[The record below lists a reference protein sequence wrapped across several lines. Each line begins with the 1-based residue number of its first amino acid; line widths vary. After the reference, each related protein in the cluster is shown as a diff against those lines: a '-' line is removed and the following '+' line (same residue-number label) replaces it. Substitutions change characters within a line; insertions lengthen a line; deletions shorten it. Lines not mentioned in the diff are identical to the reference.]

1 MKKSV
6 IENSI
11 RAFFIVL
18 FTTALLFFLIANGL
32 FQKKNRAGNEITIS
46 ENVLFQLND
55 EKAKRVN
62 LEEYSFAIPEVGDT
76 ITLTKVL
83 PNIKVVQPVMILNV
97 YHSAVEVYLNDE
109 KSYRYGQ
116 ELYKQGK
123 MLGHE
128 YFRIPITEN
137 YAGKELKIK
146 LTVTEK
152 ESYTSIEP
160 ISIINSGDSYL
171 NSISEN
177 FLTLMAA
184 LTLITIGVVG
194 LIASLSQKKYDRDTR
209 TLTWISWFA
218 IGMSV
223 WMLCNDCVIY
233 LIVPDFQ
240 IASVMEYYGVYVTVI
255 PVSLFFANIQ
265 TNRCYRWVFLGFA
278 TFMSIA
284 VTLLTIV
291 HVCCGV
297 HYIFWVPYI
306 QIVMILLI
314 AFIIF
319 TLFMSFRQN
328 EPKQKVLAYGMFFMG
343 FVILFELVRFN
354 MYKYFKDFFAFN
366 ISLVPIGMLI
376 FVFSM
381 IYSYCIKIL
390 ERYYDKAEQELLEKL
405 AYMDML
411 TNTYNRNKCERI
423 MEEMEAKKES
433 GYLINFDLNGLKFV
447 NDNFGHDQGDI
458 LLKNF
463 SKILRNTFQG
473 RGVVG
478 RMGGDE
484 FLGVIYGKEEEKVIG
499 TLMDLD
505 RNIAM
510 WNQSHAEEKISVS
523 YGYAFYAGEKHEK
536 IRESYKKADENM
548 YEFKK
553 EIKQREGIPFR

>member
-284 VTLLTIV
+284 VTCL
-291 HVCCGV
+291 
-297 HYIFWVPYI
+297 P
-306 QIVMILLI
+306 
-314 AFIIF
+314 
-319 TLFMSFRQN
+319 
-328 EPKQKVLAYGMFFMG
+328 
-343 FVILFELVRFN
+343 
-354 MYKYFKDFFAFN
+354 
-366 ISLVPIGMLI
+366 
-376 FVFSM
+376 
-381 IYSYCIKIL
+381 
-390 ERYYDKAEQELLEKL
+390 
-405 AYMDML
+405 
-411 TNTYNRNKCERI
+411 
-423 MEEMEAKKES
+423 
-433 GYLINFDLNGLKFV
+433 
-447 NDNFGHDQGDI
+447 
-458 LLKNF
+458 
-463 SKILRNTFQG
+463 
-473 RGVVG
+473 
-478 RMGGDE
+478 
-484 FLGVIYGKEEEKVIG
+484 
-499 TLMDLD
+499 
-505 RNIAM
+505 
-510 WNQSHAEEKISVS
+510 
-523 YGYAFYAGEKHEK
+523 
-536 IRESYKKADENM
+536 
-548 YEFKK
+548 
-553 EIKQREGIPFR
+553 